1 MKLVTTKR
9 INECISMLETIKQQ
23 SCNITETITNK
34 KHTLIKDVNSD
45 SLHFVIKS
53 LANCLFSFK

>member
-45 SLHFVIKS
+45 SLHFVINEAID
-53 LANCLFSFK
+53 LLEQL

>member
-1 MKLVTTKR
+1 
-9 INECISMLETIKQQ
+9 MLETIKQQ

-45 SLHFVIKS
+45 SLHFVINEAID
-53 LANCLFSFK
+53 LLEQL